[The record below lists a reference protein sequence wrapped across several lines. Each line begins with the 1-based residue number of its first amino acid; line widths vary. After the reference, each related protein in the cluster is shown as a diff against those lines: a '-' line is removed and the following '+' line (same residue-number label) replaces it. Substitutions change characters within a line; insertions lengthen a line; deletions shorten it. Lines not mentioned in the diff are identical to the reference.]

1 MDWFKKRNKY
11 QLYKK
16 QIERNVEKDC
26 EDLIKQFQEKEIDP
40 LGIRDEIR
48 SHTRK
53 WNIKQIR
60 NMYKNVAVD
69 INLDLNIV
77 QSGIGE

>member
-1 MDWFKKRNKY
+1 
-11 QLYKK
+11 
-16 QIERNVEKDC
+16 
-26 EDLIKQFQEKEIDP
+26 
-40 LGIRDEIR
+40 IRYEIR

>member
-1 MDWFKKRNKY
+1 MLK
-11 QLYKK
+11 
-16 QIERNVEKDC
+16 KDC
-26 EDLIKQFQEKEIDP
+26 EDLIKQFQRKEIDP

-53 WNIKQIR
+53 WNITQIR

-69 INLDLNIV
+69 VNLDLNIV

>member
-1 MDWFKKRNKY
+1 
-11 QLYKK
+11 
-16 QIERNVEKDC
+16 
-26 EDLIKQFQEKEIDP
+26 
-40 LGIRDEIR
+40 
-48 SHTRK
+48 
-53 WNIKQIR
+53 IR

>member
-1 MDWFKKRNKY
+1 MSKKTVK
-11 QLYKK
+11 
-16 QIERNVEKDC
+16 I
-26 EDLIKQFQEKEIDP
+26 LIKQFQEKEIDP

>member
-1 MDWFKKRNKY
+1 MLK
-11 QLYKK
+11 
-16 QIERNVEKDC
+16 KDC

-53 WNIKQIR
+53 WNITQIR
-60 NMYKNVAVD
+60 NMYKKC
-69 INLDLNIV
+69 
-77 QSGIGE
+77 SGGCKFRS